1 MGVSQ
6 RLARLAAVFSIAC
19 CALAPQFTQ
28 AAEDKLLFW
37 QVDTPGATVFL
48 LGSMHLARPDIY
60 PLRREILQAY
70 EGADNLVVELDV
82 RGEKGLKIQQRI
94 LERGQYPAGRT
105 LQDDLSPET
114 WAELSARLMGNGIPP
129 QMMSVMKPGVVATM
143 LMATEMTRV
152 GLHPERGVDRYFLN
166 LAGDSKPVL
175 ELETVDEQLDVILDL
190 SEPEATIRQALDQLS
205 ELDRIIA
212 DMVTAWKLG
221 DADDL
226 AKQVIDDQLEQ
237 YPELAD
243 THRRL
248 IDERNRAMTVKIT
261 GMQSRGG
268 SYFVVVGAAHL
279 VGDRGIVA
287 LLEQRGQQPRQL

>member
-1 MGVSQ
+1 MGISQ
-6 RLARLAAVFSIAC
+6 LFARLAAMVTVAC
-19 CALAPQFTQ
+19 CALASQFTQ

-60 PLRREILQAY
+60 PLRGEIMQAF

-82 RGEKGLKIQQRI
+82 SGENGLKIQQRI

-129 QMMSVMKPGVVATM
+129 QMMSAMKPGVVATL
-143 LMATEMTRV
+143 LMASEMMRV
-152 GLHPERGVDRYFLN
+152 GLDPEQGVDRYFLN
-166 LAGDSKPVL
+166 LAAGDKPVL

-190 SEPEATIRQALDQLS
+190 REPEATIRQTLDQLG
-205 ELDRIIA
+205 EMDRIIA
-212 DMVTAWKLG
+212 EMVTAWKLG
-221 DADDL
+221 DAEDL
-226 AKQVIDDQLEQ
+226 AKQVIDDQLQQ

-243 THRRL
+243 MHRRM
-248 IDERNRAMTVKIT
+248 IDDRNRAMTVKIT

-268 SYFVVVGAAHL
+268 TYFVVVGAAHL
-279 VGDRGIVA
+279 VGDKGIVA

>member
-1 MGVSQ
+1 MGISQ
-6 RLARLAAVFSIAC
+6 LFARLAAMVTVAC
-19 CALAPQFTQ
+19 CALASQFTQ

-60 PLRREILQAY
+60 PLRGEIMQAF

-82 RGEKGLKIQQRI
+82 SGENGLKIQQRI

-129 QMMSVMKPGVVATM
+129 QMMSAMKPGVVATL
-143 LMATEMTRV
+143 LMASEMMRV
-152 GLHPERGVDRYFLN
+152 GLDPEQGVDRYFLN
-166 LAGDSKPVL
+166 LAAGDKPVL

-190 SEPEATIRQALDQLS
+190 REPEATIRQTLDQLG
-205 ELDRIIA
+205 EMDRIIA
-212 DMVTAWKLG
+212 EMVTAWKLG
-221 DADDL
+221 DAEDL

-243 THRRL
+243 MHRRM
-248 IDERNRAMTVKIT
+248 IDDRNRAMTVKIT

-268 SYFVVVGAAHL
+268 TYFVVVGAAHL
-279 VGDRGIVA
+279 VGDKGIVA